1 MTKKNKITAIIIGLV
16 LLAFVLLF
24 PVTLYAKDGGTVTR
38 QAILYSYTNKHTMND
53 NADDGYV
60 DGVIIEILG
69 IEVYNTVEDVPY
81 T

>member
-1 MTKKNKITAIIIGLV
+1 MAKKDRILTIIV
-16 LLAFVLLF
+16 SCTLLAFILLF
-24 PVTLYAKDGGTVTR
+24 PTKWTAKDGGTVR
-38 QAILYSYTNKHTMND
+38 YQAILYSYTNKHTINR

-69 IEVYNTVEDVPY
+69 IEVYNTVEDVPH

>member
-1 MTKKNKITAIIIGLV
+1 MTKKNKLIAILIACI
-16 LLAFVLLF
+16 LLLILLLS
-24 PVTLYAKDGGTVTR
+24 PITLYAKDGGTVIR
-38 QAILYSYTNKHTMND
+38 KAVLYSYTNKHTINR

-69 IEVYNTVEDVPY
+69 IEVYNTVEDVPH